1 MFYDYWRKLSFLS
14 DISKILLLLILLF
27 PPSSLFLQTP
37 PIPCPKPPRET
48 LWSLLAVLIWL
59 MIWLTR
65 LFLWIFLVSNLL
77 CLPCVNVTRTSPS
90 MPIVRR
96 SQSTLSM
103 IEVFLFYHLFIDS
116 FSTLEIPTSEEVLKY
131 QYETYQIQ
139 KRKEMVESEKQNSQS
154 TPLSEETKEN

>member
-14 DISKILLLLILLF
+14 DISKNLLLLILLF
-27 PPSSLFLQTP
+27 PPSSLFLQTS

-77 CLPCVNVTRTSPS
+77 CLPCVNATRTSPS

-96 SQSTLSM
+96 SQNTLSM
-103 IEVFLFYHLFIDS
+103 IEVFLFYHLFIGS

>member
-37 PIPCPKPPRET
+37 PLSCPKLPRET

-96 SQSTLSM
+96 SQNTLSM
-103 IEVFLFYHLFIDS
+103 IEVFLFYHLFIGS

>member
-1 MFYDYWRKLSFLS
+1 
-14 DISKILLLLILLF
+14 
-27 PPSSLFLQTP
+27 
-37 PIPCPKPPRET
+37 
-48 LWSLLAVLIWL
+48 
-59 MIWLTR
+59 
-65 LFLWIFLVSNLL
+65 
-77 CLPCVNVTRTSPS
+77 

-96 SQSTLSM
+96 SQNTLSM
-103 IEVFLFYHLFIDS
+103 IEVFLFYHLFIGS

>member
-37 PIPCPKPPRET
+37 PLSCPKLPRET

-77 CLPCVNVTRTSPS
+77 CLPCVNATRTSPS

-96 SQSTLSM
+96 SQNTLSM
-103 IEVFLFYHLFIDS
+103 IEVFLFYHLFIGS

>member
-37 PIPCPKPPRET
+37 PLSCPKLPRET
-48 LWSLLAVLIWL
+48 LWSLLVVLIWL

-96 SQSTLSM
+96 SQNTLSM

>member
-14 DISKILLLLILLF
+14 DISKNLLLLILLF

-48 LWSLLAVLIWL
+48 LWNLLAVLIWL

-77 CLPCVNVTRTSPS
+77 CLPCVNATRTSPS

-96 SQSTLSM
+96 SQNTLSM

>member
-1 MFYDYWRKLSFLS
+1 M
-14 DISKILLLLILLF
+14 
-27 PPSSLFLQTP
+27 
-37 PIPCPKPPRET
+37 
-48 LWSLLAVLIWL
+48 
-59 MIWLTR
+59 
-65 LFLWIFLVSNLL
+65 
-77 CLPCVNVTRTSPS
+77 
-90 MPIVRR
+90 
-96 SQSTLSM
+96 SM